1 MGKRVTVK
9 SGYTDVMLPQAVGL
23 QPFNSGQTADLTDA
37 EYTALSAAP
46 NTATLNALN
55 ATTTTIPDPARPSI
69 DPQVQPLNAVTYAS
83 GVLQLKIGLNVVT
96 LNATV
101 GAGNLKFPVVP
112 AGSASQVDVVFIQ
125 GTGGSKLITAAWAGS
140 GAKFSGGTATV
151 LSTTAG
157 AVDRLQF
164 LSRGDGATWDC
175 LDSLLAMA

>member
-37 EYTALSAAP
+37 EYTALNAS
-46 NTATLNALN
+46 TLNALN
-55 ATTTTIPDPARPSI
+55 ATTTTIPDPARPST

-96 LNATV
+96 LNASVT
-101 GAGNLKFPVVP
+101 ANNLKFPVVP
-112 AGSASQVDVVFIQ
+112 AGSQSQVDIVFIQ
-125 GTGGSKLITAAWAGS
+125 GTGGSKTVSWTGS
-140 GAKFSGGTATV
+140 GAKFAGGTAPT
-151 LSTTAG
+151 LTTAAA

-164 LSRGDGATWDC
+164 LSRGDGAFWDMI
-175 LDSLLAMA
+175 DALLALA